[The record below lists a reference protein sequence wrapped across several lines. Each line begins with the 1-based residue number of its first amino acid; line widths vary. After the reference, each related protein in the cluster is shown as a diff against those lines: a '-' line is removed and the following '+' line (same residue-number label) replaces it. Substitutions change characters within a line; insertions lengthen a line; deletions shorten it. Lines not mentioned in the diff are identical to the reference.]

1 MLWDFYSSVAIGGFR
16 FQWSL
21 EDQITLAKQLFP
33 FRTPTQFN
41 LTVSHKSRLWI
52 NRAYN
57 DRDAA
62 WHRDTAIRVKKSTR
76 PSPNEAQDFWLFPG
90 LLLIAYVP
98 QGQKKGIHNGQLF
111 EVLEANDVCVPL
123 RDVESKEELEL
134 PFEFLRDYLRLAY
147 AFTNVGC
154 QGRSLGNFAEDGVP
168 ERGLTIW
175 DTDSPY
181 FTLAHLFTGTSRCRS
196 GALLQVV

>member
-1 MLWDFYSSVAIGGFR
+1 MSGPWRTRSSWR
-16 FQWSL
+16 
-21 EDQITLAKQLFP
+21 E
-33 FRTPTQFN
+33 FN
-41 LTVSHKSRLWI
+41 LTVSHRSRLRI
-52 NRAYN
+52 NALYN
-57 DRDAA
+57 ARDAA
-62 WHRDTAIRVKKSTR
+62 LHDEKVFVEKSTR
-76 PSPNEAQDFWLFPG
+76 PSPNEAQDYYLFSG

-98 QGQKKGIHNGQLF
+98 QGHKRGVHNGQLF
-111 EVLEANDVCVPL
+111 EVMSANNDIVPV
-123 RDVESKEELEL
+123 RDIESQEEMDL
-134 PFEFLRDYLRLAY
+134 PFQFVRDYLRLAY

-181 FTLAHLFTGTSRCRS
+181 FRLAHLFTGTSRCRA